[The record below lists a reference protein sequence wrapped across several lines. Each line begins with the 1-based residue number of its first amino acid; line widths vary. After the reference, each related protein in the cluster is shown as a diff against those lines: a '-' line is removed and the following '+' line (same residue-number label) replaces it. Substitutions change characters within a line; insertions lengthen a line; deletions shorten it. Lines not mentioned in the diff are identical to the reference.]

1 MMKDKTRV
9 SRFMLNTEM
18 ILAAPGKGLH
28 VLLGKLRK
36 RPDVGRAVFLAFLL
50 LCVGI
55 GLWLMRK
62 DMFILV
68 VGGTALAI
76 TVFLIY
82 RPVLKGIK
90 MFLTFL
96 EAGTH
101 VFAKSYDDCRCALR
115 LKKSATRNA
124 AAGGADYAK
133 GFAAGQQGD
142 PMQGFYSARGKS
154 GTAGSSA
161 TAQQG
166 YSAQG
171 KDPAENPQGKQESP
185 EEERRRR
192 EEEAQAW
199 ARAKQ
204 KAKQEKRYEQTEKK
218 RRRMEEEAERERA
231 KRGGPKAKTDRRP
244 HESSEALD
252 EAKSIFNVELPFTE
266 AEIKEKRNLLIKR
279 YHPDNPG
286 GSEEMCKKI
295 NECYA
300 ILYKYAS

>member
-1 MMKDKTRV
+1 
-9 SRFMLNTEM
+9 MLRMEM

-36 RPDVGRAVFLAFLL
+36 RPDVGRALFLAFLIL
-50 LCVGI
+50 AVGL
-55 GLWLMRK
+55 GLWLMRR
-62 DMFILV
+62 DLFILL
-68 VGGTALAI
+68 VGGAALAI

-90 MFLTFL
+90 IFLTFL
-96 EAGTH
+96 EAATH
-101 VFAKSYDDCRCALR
+101 VFAKSYDDCRRALR
-115 LKKSATRNA
+115 LKKSTAGA
-124 AAGGADYAK
+124 AASGGPDPAP
-133 GFAAGQQGD
+133 GQQGD
-142 PMQGFYSARGKS
+142 TAHSTQGFYSARGQSAAAGAS
-154 GTAGSSA
+154 GAAKQEKAS
-161 TAQQG
+161 
-166 YSAQG
+166 
-171 KDPAENPQGKQESP
+171 AENAQEKQESP

-204 KAKQEKRYEQTEKK
+204 KARQEKRYEQTEKK

-244 HESSEALD
+244 HESSAALE
-252 EAKSIFNVELPFTE
+252 EAKSIFNVEIPFSE
-266 AEIKEKRNLLIKR
+266 AEIKEKRNLLIRK

>member
-9 SRFMLNTEM
+9 SRFMLYTEM

-36 RPDVGRAVFLAFLL
+36 RPDVGRAIFLAFLL

-62 DMFILV
+62 DLFILL
-68 VGGTALAI
+68 VGGAALAI

-82 RPVLKGIK
+82 RPLMKGIRA
-90 MFLTFL
+90 FLVFL

-101 VFAKSYDDCRCALR
+101 VFAKSYDECRRVLK
-115 LKKSATRNA
+115 LKKSGK
-124 AAGGADYAK
+124 AGG
-133 GFAAGQQGD
+133 GGQAAGQNAAKQDTGAGNAQAGAQKQQQTQGE
-142 PMQGFYSARGKS
+142 Q
-154 GTAGSSA
+154 
-161 TAQQG
+161 
-166 YSAQG
+166 
-171 KDPAENPQGKQESP
+171 QESP

-204 KAKQEKRYEQTEKK
+204 KARQEKRYEQTEKK

-231 KRGGPKAKTDRRP
+231 KRGGPKAKTDKRP
-244 HESSEALD
+244 HESSAALE
-252 EAKSIFNVELPFTE
+252 EAKSIFNVEIPFTE
-266 AEIKEKRNLLIKR
+266 AEIKEKRNLLIKK

-295 NECYA
+295 NECYT